1 MALRDELE
9 RDEPATT
16 TNQRGD
22 EPVGEAAAEREHP
35 TVLQSL
41 DLSASTFLVPKKV
54 RAEGRETE
62 DLATPAQWVDSY
74 KDSKLRTLQRV
85 LCEVDLGGLC
95 WLQSLSVRGCGS
107 LRVLLIPPGLTAL
120 DASGSSQLRTLQYGV
135 NHSVEHAGLQV
146 LNLNGCR
153 ELCHMGVLARLGSLA
168 RCSELDLSFCRR
180 LPGSVV
186 ASALSSA
193 GSLASLSLRGVATDG
208 MLHSLAA
215 AVGTNLRLAD
225 CAFSKD
231 ITDAGVNAL
240 VQGAPRLQRMNLR
253 GCDSISA
260 ECYNITPITLLERS
274 RAQSADGAS
283 GAAAAAAPA
292 AAAEAA
298 SPAKMRRKG
307 DNMFWFGRQ

>member
-1 MALRDELE
+1 MGPPALRCRSLVSISSDASLL
-9 RDEPATT
+9 
-16 TNQRGD
+16 
-22 EPVGEAAAEREHP
+22 AAFA
-35 TVLQSL
+35 
-41 DLSASTFLVPKKV
+41 SAPSSIAMPHSPP
-54 RAEGRETE
+54 
-62 DLATPAQWVDSY
+62 LATHSS
-74 KDSKLRTLQRV
+74 SKL
-85 LCEVDLGGLC
+85 
-95 WLQSLSVRGCGS
+95 
-107 LRVLLIPPGLTAL
+107 
-120 DASGSSQLRTLQYGV
+120 
-135 NHSVEHAGLQV
+135 
-146 LNLNGCR
+146 
-153 ELCHMGVLARLGSLA
+153 
-168 RCSELDLSFCRR
+168 
-180 LPGSVV
+180 
-186 ASALSSA
+186 SALSSA
-193 GSLASLSLRGVATDG
+193 GSLASLSLRGVATDE

-283 GAAAAAAPA
+283 GAAAAPA

>member
-1 MALRDELE
+1 M
-9 RDEPATT
+9 
-16 TNQRGD
+16 
-22 EPVGEAAAEREHP
+22 
-35 TVLQSL
+35 
-41 DLSASTFLVPKKV
+41 
-54 RAEGRETE
+54 
-62 DLATPAQWVDSY
+62 
-74 KDSKLRTLQRV
+74 
-85 LCEVDLGGLC
+85 
-95 WLQSLSVRGCGS
+95 
-107 LRVLLIPPGLTAL
+107 
-120 DASGSSQLRTLQYGV
+120 
-135 NHSVEHAGLQV
+135 
-146 LNLNGCR
+146 
-153 ELCHMGVLARLGSLA
+153 
-168 RCSELDLSFCRR
+168 
-180 LPGSVV
+180 V

-193 GSLASLSLRGVATDG
+193 GSLASLSLRGVATDE

-231 ITDAGVNAL
+231 VTDAGVNAL

-283 GAAAAAAPA
+283 GAAAAAAPT